1 MVCVRLVAFRG
12 CRIRSTGIRRAEPP
26 DLSRRTSAAGTQEA
40 QMSQVPT
47 PRHHDDLTV
56 AWLQQTLDS
65 AGLDV
70 TVAAFTR
77 RSIGEG
83 VGMMAALELVDLEY
97 STGEGP
103 ETVLIKLPAVNEANL
118 AVAVAFDIY
127 RREVLFYRDIAERIG
142 TGTPRVL
149 LAQVD
154 SPSEFVLVLEDLS
167 GYRLGDQIAGCSLAD
182 AETGVVELAQL
193 HAHFWDDVDRD
204 ELAFIPPETPSTH
217 GDALRDG
224 SRAGWDP
231 MVEVFGDVVPE
242 HMRAVRD
249 RFLDA
254 VPAMQQWLT
263 TAPTTVVHGDF
274 RMDNL
279 FFAAD
284 PDHDPMVVIDWQ
296 GCLRAKGVRDVAYLL
311 SQSVPTE
318 VRREHES
325 DLVVLW
331 HRTLVEE
338 GVEGYSAEQ
347 AWEDYR
353 RAVLAMWI
361 LVAVIAGTLDVGNDR
376 GRAWMTEMIHRSG
389 AAIDDLGLL
398 SLLPEFEAA

>member
-1 MVCVRLVAFRG
+1 MTD
-12 CRIRSTGIRRAEPP
+12 I
-26 DLSRRTSAAGTQEA
+26 
-40 QMSQVPT
+40 PT

-56 AWLQQTLDS
+56 EWFERALTA

-70 TVAAFTR
+70 AVESFTR

-83 VGMMAALELVDLEY
+83 VGMMAALELVDLDY
-97 STGEGP
+97 SRGDGP
-103 ETVLIKLPAVNEANL
+103 ETVLVKLPAVNEANL

-127 RREVLFYRDIAERIG
+127 RREVLFYRDIADRIG

-154 SPSEFVLVLEDLS
+154 GPSEFVLMLEDLS
-167 GYRLGDQIAGCSLAD
+167 DYRLGDQVEGCSLHD

-204 ELAFIPPETPSTH
+204 DLAFIPPETPSTH

-231 MVEVFGDVVPE
+231 MVETFGDAVPE
-242 HMRAVRD
+242 HMRVVRD
-249 RFLDA
+249 RFLAA
-254 VPAMQQWLT
+254 VPAMQRWLT

-279 FFAAD
+279 FFATH
-284 PDHDPMVVIDWQ
+284 PDHDPLVVIDWQ
-296 GCLRAKGVRDVAYLL
+296 GCLRAKGARDVAYLL
-311 SQSVPTE
+311 SQSVPTD
-318 VRREHES
+318 VRRGHER
-325 DLVVLW
+325 DLVARW
-331 HRTLVEE
+331 HRALVDG
-338 GVEGYSAEQ
+338 GVEDYSAEQ

-361 LVAVIAGTLDVGNDR
+361 LVAVIAGTLDAGNDR
-376 GRAWMTEMIHRSG
+376 GRAWMTEMIRRSA
-389 AAIDDLGLL
+389 AAIEDLELL
-398 SLLPEFEAA
+398 TLLPEFEAT